1 MKNRIAATLGLTA
14 LALGLVAVPASADL
28 TALESY
34 GAGSTASALNITL
47 LGQDATFSVTGA
59 EVDSAPQAQADGF
72 SVVSPAFTSD
82 GAPSQQPGGAESGE
96 DCALE
101 FDPEEVFGTPSAS
114 VVTIDVACVRT
125 EASADGGLFA
135 GATSDEIVIEVSLAM
150 LEEDQLDPI
159 LDPISD
165 GIGQIIDGLQPI
177 LGPIDDSD
185 LNTELSALLLS
196 IRDALLDGETVLR
209 VTVAP
214 TTSTAAAG
222 EDSVEGSAF
231 SEGAVIEVF
240 PDLPGGTLAT
250 VTVGTSGASVA
261 RTSDGSATTDAEA
274 AVVTV
279 EGSPQLGA
287 VSDALQQISEGL
299 GELSAAS
306 LPCNADD
313 NPLFDLVCLELGTT
327 AELTQDELEALNLD
341 FGEGTVGIRASAA
354 RVQVL
359 SALQEQLEG
368 PGVGISLAD
377 TAAAANVI
385 AAEPAPPVTE
395 PPVTEAP
402 VVTEPPTPPV
412 DPPADPETERTTLPQ
427 TGASVPVGFAAA
439 LAGLAALGL
448 IVVRRSSTP

>member
-14 LALGLVAVPASADL
+14 LAIGLVAGPATADL
-28 TALESY
+28 TAVESY
-34 GAGSTASALNITL
+34 GAGSTASALNLTL

-82 GAPSQQPGGAESGE
+82 GAPSKQPGGAETGE
-96 DCALE
+96 DCGLE

-114 VVTIDVACVRT
+114 VITLDVACVRT
-125 EASADGGLFA
+125 EASGDGTWFG
-135 GATSDEIVIEVSLAM
+135 GASSEEIVLTVSTAPIG
-150 LEEDQLDPI
+150 DPQLDPI
-159 LDPISD
+159 VQPISD
-165 GIGQIIDGLQPI
+165 GIGQIIDGLEPI

-185 LNTELSALLLS
+185 LNTELSALLQS
-196 IRDALLDGETVLR
+196 IKDALLDGEVVLR

-214 TTSTAAAG
+214 TTSTAAADD
-222 EDSVEGSAF
+222 ELVSGSAF
-231 SEGAVIEVF
+231 AEGAVIEVF

-250 VTVGTSGASVA
+250 VTVGQSTTSVVRSVA
-261 RTSDGSATTDAEA
+261 DGTPDTIAEA

-279 EGSPQLGA
+279 EGSQQLGV
-287 VSDALQQISEGL
+287 VSDALQEISAGL

-306 LPCNADD
+306 LPCNPDD
-313 NPLFDLVCLELGTT
+313 NPLFDLVCIELGSTS
-327 AELTQDELEALNLD
+327 ELTQDELEALNLD
-341 FGEGTVGIRASAA
+341 FGEGTVGMRASAA

-377 TAAAANVI
+377 TAAAANVTF
-385 AAEPAPPVTE
+385 AEPVPPVTE

-402 VVTEPPTPPV
+402 PVTEPPAPEV
-412 DPPADPETERTTLPQ
+412 DPPAETRTTLPQ

-448 IVVRRSSTP
+448 IVVRRSSTS